1 MSLSGVL
8 VVDKPSGITSHDVVA
23 VARRALDERGIGH
36 TGTLDPMATGVLPL
50 AVGKATRLV
59 RFLSASDKDYDAV
72 IRFGRT
78 TDSYDVTGTTTGDS
92 PMRPTRT
99 AVEFG
104 LLALSGSYDQMPPSY
119 SAKKVEGRRA
129 YSLARRDQ
137 PVELKPVP
145 VTVSRAALTAFD
157 DDTASVS
164 ITCSA
169 GFYVRSFAHELG
181 RMLGCGACLEGLRR
195 TRNGEFTLDA
205 AVPFEWLAGAPEARD
220 VQLSRLQSALVAPAA
235 LLSEMPAVELTV
247 QGLDWVAHGRD
258 LGPAQ
263 WRALA
268 NHGNTE
274 RMAVATETW
283 VRLFDAGGDL
293 VALATRDPAG
303 AVLHPSVVLI

>member
-1 MSLSGVL
+1 MNGVL

-23 VARRALDERGIGH
+23 VARRTLRERSIGH

-50 AVGKATRLV
+50 AIGKATRLV

-78 TDSYDVTGTTTGDS
+78 TNSYDATGETTSES

-104 LLALSGSYDQMPPSY
+104 LLALSGSYNQMPPAY
-119 SAKKVEGRRA
+119 SAKKVDGRRA
-129 YSLARRDQ
+129 YAMARRDE
-137 PVELKPVP
+137 PVELKAVP
-145 VTVSRAALTAFD
+145 VTVSRALLTALD

-181 RMLGCGACLEGLRR
+181 RMLGCGACLDALRR
-195 TRNGEFTLDA
+195 TRSGEFTLASAMPFDELA
-205 AVPFEWLAGAPEARD
+205 APSATALA
-220 VQLSRLQSALVAPAA
+220 SRMIPCHE
-235 LLSEMPAVELTV
+235 LLPDYPAVELND
-247 QGLDWVAHGRD
+247 QGLAFVSNGRD

-263 WRALA
+263 VSGRLPADTTPA
-268 NHGNTE
+268 S
-274 RMAVATETW
+274 W
-283 VRLFDAGGDL
+283 VRLMDARGTL
-293 VALATRDPAG
+293 VALATPDAASG
-303 AVLHPSVVLI
+303 VLHPSIVLLS

>member
-23 VARRALDERGIGH
+23 VARRALGERGIGH

-59 RFLSASDKDYDAV
+59 RFLTASNKDYDAV

-78 TDSYDVTGTTTGDS
+78 TNTYDATGETTSES

-99 AVEFG
+99 AVDFG
-104 LLALSGSYDQMPPSY
+104 LLALCGSYDQMPPSY
-119 SAKKVEGRRA
+119 SAKKVDGRRA
-129 YSLARRDQ
+129 YAMARSDQ

-145 VTVSRAALTAFD
+145 VTVSRAVLTAFD
-157 DDTASVS
+157 GDTASVS

-169 GFYVRSFAHELG
+169 GFYVRSFAYELG
-181 RMLGCGACLEGLRR
+181 RMLGCGACLEALRR
-195 TRNGEFTLDA
+195 TRSGEFTLQD
-205 AVPFEWLAGAPEARD
+205 AVPFERLAAPQEREL
-220 VQLSRLQSALVAPAA
+220 QLSRLQTAMLAPAA
-235 LLSEMPAVELTV
+235 LLLDLPAVELTA
-247 QGLDWVAHGRD
+247 QGLAWVAHGRD

-263 WRALA
+263 WHAPA
-268 NHGNTE
+268 NDRNTE
-274 RMAVATETW
+274 RMPANPETW
-283 VRLFDAGGDL
+283 VRLFDTGGRL
-293 VALATRDPAG
+293 VALATHDPAG